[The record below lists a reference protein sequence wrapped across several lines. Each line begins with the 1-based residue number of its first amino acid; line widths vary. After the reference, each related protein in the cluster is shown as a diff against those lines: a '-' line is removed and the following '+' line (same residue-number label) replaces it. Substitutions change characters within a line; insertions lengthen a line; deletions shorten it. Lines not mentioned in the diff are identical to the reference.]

1 MRELE
6 CQRSLW
12 LSDDGRPM
20 IPRAALRA
28 CIEGAARRAKEG
40 PAVRSGLVVDD
51 TRFHFDIERYGD
63 SLEHWGKRCQYTVPV
78 VVQRNRILRTRARFE
93 LPWSLEAH
101 VFAAEDLIA
110 PERLRA
116 WLEFAGQRIGLG
128 DWRPE
133 RSGSHG
139 RVQPGAAG
147 TCRQGRRRR
156 SGRRVVSVPSL
167 SGYHGRTWHGEAR
180 QGEAWQ
186 GSPAAARP
194 PGSYGRSP
202 PSGHHKRTPGF
213 LLERAMTQ
221 RDLSHVLENIAHCGR
236 SSETQ
241 TVHEECPASGRG

>member
-1 MRELE
+1 MRYLVRLTGESPILHRNAAAGLDVSSTMSREIAELARKRSRTESEHERLRELE

-28 CIEGAARRAKEG
+28 CIESAARRSKEG

-51 TRFHFDIERYGD
+51 TCFQFDAERYGD
-63 SLEHWGKRCQYTVPV
+63 TLEDWGRRCQYTVPV

-101 VFAAEDLIA
+101 VFAAADLIA
-110 PERLRA
+110 PERLRE

-139 RVQPGAAG
+139 RF
-147 TCRQGRRRR
+147 
-156 SGRRVVSVPSL
+156 SL
-167 SGYHGRTWHGEAR
+167 
-180 QGEAWQ
+180 
-186 GSPAAARP
+186 
-194 PGSYGRSP
+194 
-202 PSGHHKRTPGF
+202 
-213 LLERAMTQ
+213 
-221 RDLSHVLENIAHCGR
+221 DVLE
-236 SSETQ
+236 
-241 TVHEECPASGRG
+241 PAENGGHQHGN

>member
-1 MRELE
+1 MPVNTFIIYNVNTEATKDPMHYFLRLVGESPILHRNAASSLDTSSPASRAITELARKRSRTESEHEQLRELE

-40 PAVRSGLVVDD
+40 PGVRSGLVVDD

-139 RVQPGAAG
+139 RF
-147 TCRQGRRRR
+147 
-156 SGRRVVSVPSL
+156 SL
-167 SGYHGRTWHGEAR
+167 A
-180 QGEAWQ
+180 
-186 GSPAAARP
+186 
-194 PGSYGRSP
+194 
-202 PSGHHKRTPGF
+202 
-213 LLERAMTQ
+213 LLERVGKDAG
-221 RDLSHVLENIAHCGR
+221 DGPGDA
-236 SSETQ
+236 
-241 TVHEECPASGRG
+241 

>member
-1 MRELE
+1 MHYFLRLIGESPILHRNAASSLDTSSPASRAITELARKRSRTESEHEQLRELE

-40 PAVRSGLVVDD
+40 PGVRSGLVVDD
-51 TRFHFDIERYGD
+51 TRFHFDVERYGD
-63 SLEHWGKRCQYTVPV
+63 SLEDWGKRCQYTVPV

-139 RVQPGAAG
+139 RFSLAVLQPVGEDAS
-147 TCRQGRRRR
+147 
-156 SGRRVVSVPSL
+156 SG
-167 SGYHGRTWHGEAR
+167 
-180 QGEAWQ
+180 
-186 GSPAAARP
+186 
-194 PGSYGRSP
+194 PGD
-202 PSGHHKRTPGF
+202 
-213 LLERAMTQ
+213 A
-221 RDLSHVLENIAHCGR
+221 
-236 SSETQ
+236 
-241 TVHEECPASGRG
+241 